1 MQKITINTLRRGF
14 QMNNVKRAII
24 LAAGKGSRMRPL
36 TNTTPKPLLKV
47 FGQPII
53 EHSIEILLQKGIS
66 EIYVVVG
73 YLAEQFDYLTKK
85 YNITIIKNDMYDVCN
100 NISSLYLVRD
110 KLENAIVM
118 DGDIW
123 ISDSS
128 VILTSFDFSGYT
140 SVWTDTFSNEW
151 IQITDTDGYVKKCFR
166 NGHNNGWI
174 LYSVSYWTSS
184 DAQKLKSDI
193 ENEYIIRQH
202 TDIFWDDVAMFYYP
216 EKYQLKIK
224 PVSKDAIR
232 EFDTI
237 NELAAFDK
245 TYMEVLL

>member
-1 MQKITINTLRRGF
+1 
-14 QMNNVKRAII
+14 MNNVERAII

-36 TNTTPKPLLKV
+36 TNTIPKPLLKV

-53 EHSIEILLQKGIS
+53 EHSIELLLQKGIS

-73 YLAEQFDYLTKK
+73 YLSEQFNYLIEK

-110 KLENAIVM
+110 NLENAIVM

-123 ISDSS
+123 ISDSD
-128 VILTSFDFSGYT
+128 VILTSFDCSGYT
-140 SVWTDTFSNEW
+140 SIWTDSFSNEW
-151 IQITDTDGYVKKCFR
+151 IQITDIDGYVKKCFR
-166 NGHNNGWI
+166 NGYDNGWI
-174 LYSVSYWTSS
+174 LYSISYWSSS
-184 DAQKLKSDI
+184 DAKQLKEDI
-193 ENEYIIRQH
+193 KNEYITHKQ
-202 TDIFWDDVAMFYYP
+202 TDIFWDDVAMFCYP

-224 PVSKDAIR
+224 PVSNDAIR

-237 NELAAFDK
+237 NELASFDK
-245 TYMEVLL
+245 SYMEVLL